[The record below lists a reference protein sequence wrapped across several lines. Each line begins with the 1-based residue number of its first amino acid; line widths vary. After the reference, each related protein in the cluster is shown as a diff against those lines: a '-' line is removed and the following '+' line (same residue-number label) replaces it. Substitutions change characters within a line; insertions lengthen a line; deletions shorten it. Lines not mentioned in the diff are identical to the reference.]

1 MIRIN
6 RNKLTG
12 WFLPLL
18 VGAVFHPAVLVA
30 EEKPTNV
37 ILMMSDDQGWGDVGY
52 SGHKI
57 LKTPN
62 LDAMAGAGLRF
73 NRFYS
78 SSPVCSPTRGSCL
91 TGRHPYRYGIL
102 HANAGGP
109 KTPSRY
115 LLPKKEHTLAEI
127 LSGRGYR
134 TGHFGKWH
142 LGDFEGKTRS
152 APSDHGFDEWFSTAR
167 KVATLHP
174 DAASYRHN
182 GKKVEGP
189 LKGDDSKI
197 IMDKAIPFIRSAVER
212 KKPFFAVIWFHT
224 PHLPILASEKH
235 RKLYP
240 GRKDKE
246 KHYWGALTAM
256 DEQVGRLRA
265 TLRELGVARD
275 TMLWFTSDNGPEGK
289 KEGPGAP
296 GTTGGLRGRKR
307 SLFEGGVRVP
317 GLLEWP
323 ARIPKARQSDVTS
336 STHDY
341 FPTVLAALGIESPDP
356 ARPLDGVNLLPLI
369 KGEDFKRGKA
379 LAFQSR
385 AELALIVGRYKLHSK
400 LTGKD
405 KDKLFDLAVDPSE
418 KKNLAAEKP
427 ELAARLR
434 KELEQWRESTKAS
447 LAGADYRD

>member
-1 MIRIN
+1 MAV
-6 RNKLTG
+6 
-12 WFLPLL
+12 WFLL
-18 VGAVFHPAVLVA
+18 VLAAAVFRPAVLVA
-30 EEKPTNV
+30 EEKPANV
-37 ILMMSDDQGWGDVGY
+37 ILMMSDDQGWGDAGY
-52 SGHKI
+52 NGHKI
-57 LKTPN
+57 LKTPH
-62 LDAMAGAGLRF
+62 LDAMVAAGLRF

-91 TGRHPYRYGIL
+91 TGRHPNRYGIL
-102 HANAGGP
+102 YANAG
-109 KTPSRY
+109 Y
-115 LLPKKEHTLAEI
+115 LLPKEEITLAEV

-182 GKKVEGP
+182 GNKVEGP

-197 IMDKAIPFIRSAVER
+197 IMDKAIPFIRSAVEQ
-212 KKPFFAVIWFHT
+212 KKSFFAVIWFHT
-224 PHLPILASEKH
+224 PHLPILAAEKH

-256 DEQVGRLRA
+256 DEQVGRLRE
-265 TLRELGVARD
+265 TLRELDVARD

-289 KEGPGAP
+289 KEGPGSP

-317 GLLEWP
+317 GSLELAVP
-323 ARIPKARQSDVTS
+323 ARKLAQSGDYAALLCLGCVIRGETTHYDTNLVHARAEPIHAHGVAPEGKHGCLLFTHRGSDGCQGYTGGASS
-336 STHDY
+336 STDHIER
-341 FPTVLAALGIESPDP
+341 AGI
-356 ARPLDGVNLLPLI
+356 G
-369 KGEDFKRGKA
+369 
-379 LAFQSR
+379 
-385 AELALIVGRYKLHSK
+385 LH
-400 LTGKD
+400 
-405 KDKLFDLAVDPSE
+405 
-418 KKNLAAEKP
+418 
-427 ELAARLR
+427 
-434 KELEQWRESTKAS
+434 
-447 LAGADYRD
+447 

>member
-6 RNKLTG
+6 RNKLAG
-12 WFLPLL
+12 WFLLL
-18 VGAVFHPAVLVA
+18 LAAAVFQPAVLVA

-37 ILMMSDDQGWGDVGY
+37 ILMMSDDQGWGDAGY
-52 SGHKI
+52 NGHKI
-57 LKTPN
+57 LKTPH
-62 LDAMAGAGLRF
+62 LDAMAAAGLRF

-102 HANAGGP
+102 YANAGGP
-109 KTPSRY
+109 TAPSRY
-115 LLPKKEHTLAEI
+115 LLPKEEITLAEV
-127 LSGRGYR
+127 LSARGYR

-167 KVATLHP
+167 KVSTLNP

-182 GKKVEGP
+182 GKKVAGP
-189 LKGDDSKI
+189 LRGDDSRI
-197 IMDKAIPFIRSAVER
+197 IMDKAIPFIRSAVKE

-224 PHLPILASEKH
+224 PHLPIVAAEKH

-265 TLRELGVARD
+265 TLRELEVAHD

-323 ARIPKARQSDVTS
+323 ARVAKARQSDVTCA
-336 STHDY
+336 TQDY

-356 ARPLDGVNLLPLI
+356 SRPMDGVSLLPLI
-369 KGEDFKRGKA
+369 AGADFKRGSP

-385 AELALIVGRYKLHSK
+385 SELALIDGRYKLHSK
-400 LTGKD
+400 LAAAGKD
-405 KDKLFDLAVDPSE
+405 KLYDLSADPAE
-418 KKNLAAEKP
+418 QKNLAAEKP
-427 ELAARLR
+427 ALAAQLR
-434 KELEQWRESTKAS
+434 KTLEEWQKSTKAS
-447 LAGADYRD
+447 LAGADYPK

>member
-1 MIRIN
+1 MRRTIRHQ
-6 RNKLTG
+6 LSG
-12 WFLPLL
+12 WLFL
-18 VGAVFHPAVLVA
+18 AVTLCSAA
-30 EEKPTNV
+30 IAGEEPSTNV
-37 ILMMSDDQGWGDVGY
+37 ILVMSDDQGWGDVGY
-52 SGHKI
+52 NGHEI
-57 LKTPN
+57 LKTPH

-109 KTPSRY
+109 KAPSRY
-115 LLPKKEHTLAEI
+115 LLPKKEHTLAEV

-385 AELALIVGRYKLHSK
+385 AELALIDGRYKLHSR

>member
-6 RNKLTG
+6 RNKLVG
-12 WFLPLL
+12 WFLLL
-18 VGAVFHPAVLVA
+18 LAAAVFQPAVLVA

-37 ILMMSDDQGWGDVGY
+37 ILMMSDDQGWGDAGY
-52 SGHKI
+52 NGHKI
-57 LKTPN
+57 LKTPH
-62 LDAMAGAGLRF
+62 LDAMAAAGLRF

-109 KTPSRY
+109 TALSRY
-115 LLPKKEHTLAEI
+115 LLPKEEITLAEV

-167 KVATLHP
+167 KVATLNP

-182 GKKVEGP
+182 GKKVAGP
-189 LKGDDSKI
+189 LRGDDSRI
-197 IMDKAIPFIRSAVER
+197 IMDKAIPFIRSAVKE

-224 PHLPILASEKH
+224 PHLPIVAAEKH

-265 TLRELGVARD
+265 TLRELEVAHD

-296 GTTGGLRGRKR
+296 GSTGGLRGRKR

-323 ARIPKARQSDVTS
+323 ARVAKARQSDVTCA
-336 STHDY
+336 TQDY

-356 ARPLDGVNLLPLI
+356 SRPMDGVSLLPLI
-369 KGEDFKRGKA
+369 AGADFKRGSP

-385 AELALIVGRYKLHSK
+385 SELALIDGRYKLHSK
-400 LTGKD
+400 LTAAGKD
-405 KDKLFDLAVDPSE
+405 KLYDLSADPAE
-418 KKNLAAEKP
+418 QKNLAAEKP
-427 ELAARLR
+427 ALAAQLR
-434 KELEQWRESTKAS
+434 KTLEEWQKSTKAS
-447 LAGADYRD
+447 LAGADYRK

>member
-1 MIRIN
+1 MRRTIRHQ
-6 RNKLTG
+6 LSG
-12 WFLPLL
+12 WLFL
-18 VGAVFHPAVLVA
+18 AVTLCSAA
-30 EEKPTNV
+30 IAGEEPSTNV
-37 ILMMSDDQGWGDVGY
+37 ILVMSDDQGWGDVGY
-52 SGHKI
+52 NGHEI
-57 LKTPN
+57 LKTPH

-109 KTPSRY
+109 KAPSRY
-115 LLPKKEHTLAEI
+115 LLPKKEHTLAEV

-174 DAASYRHN
+174 DAESYRHN
-182 GKKVEGP
+182 GKKLEGP

>member
-1 MIRIN
+1 MAV
-6 RNKLTG
+6 
-12 WFLPLL
+12 WFLL
-18 VGAVFHPAVLVA
+18 VLAAAVFRPVVLVA

-37 ILMMSDDQGWGDVGY
+37 ILMMSDDQGWGDAGY
-52 SGHKI
+52 NGHKI
-57 LKTPN
+57 LKTPH
-62 LDAMAGAGLRF
+62 LDAMAAAGLRF

-102 HANAGGP
+102 YANAGGP
-109 KTPSRY
+109 TALSRY
-115 LLPKKEHTLAEI
+115 LLPKEEITLAEV

-182 GKKVEGP
+182 GNKVAGP

-197 IMDKAIPFIRSAVER
+197 IMDKAIPFIRSAVKQ

-224 PHLPILASEKH
+224 PHLPILAAEKH

-246 KHYWGALTAM
+246 KHYWGALTAR
-256 DEQVGRLRA
+256 DEQVGRLRE
-265 TLRELGVARD
+265 TLRELDAARD

-289 KEGPGAP
+289 KEGSGSPGPPADCAGASGASLREVCGCRASWNGRP
-296 GTTGGLRGRKR
+296 GSRKR
-307 SLFEGGVRVP
+307 
-317 GLLEWP
+317 
-323 ARIPKARQSDVTS
+323 ARAMLSAPPRTISPRCSRRW
-336 STHDY
+336 
-341 FPTVLAALGIESPDP
+341 ES
-356 ARPLDGVNLLPLI
+356 NLLTLP
-369 KGEDFKRGKA
+369 G
-379 LAFQSR
+379 
-385 AELALIVGRYKLHSK
+385 
-400 LTGKD
+400 
-405 KDKLFDLAVDPSE
+405 
-418 KKNLAAEKP
+418 
-427 ELAARLR
+427 
-434 KELEQWRESTKAS
+434 QWME
-447 LAGADYRD
+447 

>member
-1 MIRIN
+1 MRRIIRHQ
-6 RNKLTG
+6 LSG
-12 WFLPLL
+12 WLFL
-18 VGAVFHPAVLVA
+18 AVTLCSAA
-30 EEKPTNV
+30 IAGEEQPTNV
-37 ILMMSDDQGWGDVGY
+37 ILVMSDDQGWGDVGY
-52 SGHKI
+52 NGHKI
-57 LKTPN
+57 LKTPH
-62 LDAMAGAGLRF
+62 LDAMAGQSLRF

-102 HANAGGP
+102 YANAGGP
-109 KTPSRY
+109 TTPSRY
-115 LLPKKEHTLAEI
+115 LLPKEEITLAEV
-127 LSGRGYR
+127 LAGRGYR

-142 LGDFEGKTRS
+142 LGDFVGKTRS

-182 GKKVEGP
+182 GYKVEGP

-197 IMDKAIPFIRSAVER
+197 IMDKAIPFIRSAVEQ

-224 PHLPILASEKH
+224 PHLPILAAEKH

-240 GRKDKE
+240 RRKDKE

-256 DEQVGRLRA
+256 DEQVGRLRE
-265 TLRELGVARD
+265 TLRELDVARD

-289 KEGPGAP
+289 KEGPGSP

-317 GLLEWP
+317 GILEWP
-323 ARIPKARQSDVTS
+323 ARIAKARQSDVVC
-336 STHDY
+336 STQDY

-356 ARPLDGVNLLPLI
+356 SRPLDGVNLLPLI
-369 KGEDFKRGKA
+369 AGADFKRGRP

-385 AELALIVGRYKLHSK
+385 SELALIDGRYKLHSK
-400 LTGKD
+400 LDDAGKD
-405 KDKLFDLAVDPSE
+405 KLYDLSADPTE
-418 KKNLAAEKP
+418 KKNLAGEKP
-427 ELAARLR
+427 ALAAKLR
-434 KELEQWRESTKAS
+434 KTLEEWQKSTQAS
-447 LAGADYRD
+447 MAGADYRK

>member
-6 RNKLTG
+6 RNKLAG
-12 WFLPLL
+12 WFLLL
-18 VGAVFHPAVLVA
+18 LAAAVFQPAVLVA

-37 ILMMSDDQGWGDVGY
+37 ILMMSDDQGWGDAGY
-52 SGHKI
+52 NGHKI
-57 LKTPN
+57 LKTPH
-62 LDAMAGAGLRF
+62 LDAMAAAGLRF

-102 HANAGGP
+102 YANAGGP
-109 KTPSRY
+109 TAPSRY
-115 LLPKKEHTLAEI
+115 LLPKEEITLAEV
-127 LSGRGYR
+127 LSARGYR

-167 KVATLHP
+167 KVSTLNP

-182 GKKVEGP
+182 GKKVAGP
-189 LKGDDSKI
+189 LRGDDSRI
-197 IMDKAIPFIRSAVER
+197 IMDKAIPFIRSAVKE

-224 PHLPILASEKH
+224 PHLPIVAAEKH

-265 TLRELGVARD
+265 TLRELEVAHD

-323 ARIPKARQSDVTS
+323 ARVAKARQSDVTCA
-336 STHDY
+336 TQDY

-356 ARPLDGVNLLPLI
+356 SRPMDGVSLLPLI
-369 KGEDFKRGKA
+369 AGADFKRGSP

-385 AELALIVGRYKLHSK
+385 SELALIDGRYKLHSK
-400 LTGKD
+400 LTAAGKD
-405 KDKLFDLAVDPSE
+405 KLYDLSADPAE
-418 KKNLAAEKP
+418 QKNLAAEKP
-427 ELAARLR
+427 ALAAQLR
-434 KELEQWRESTKAS
+434 KTLEEWQKSTKAS
-447 LAGADYRD
+447 LAGADYPK